1 MLVAFYM
8 PRTCTL
14 LSALSHSAFIVTLS
28 LSPSPQWSKAVPP
41 PPLTTTGHVSAWRC
55 CAAPVGICTVLYGM
69 HAVTPLNPAQ
79 PDDASFVRFGPHHAC
94 QLPRGRRRTTVPP
107 PCVHRVVVDDSLKL
121 YYYRTRLILLC
132 LARALAMALS

>member
-41 PPLTTTGHVSAWRC
+41 PLSLLRATSQRGGAALHLSAY
-55 CAAPVGICTVLYGM
+55 APFCGT

-79 PDDASFVRFGPHHAC
+79 PDDASFVRAFRPTPR
-94 QLPRGRRRTTVPP
+94 LPTPKREEEDNCSSAVCIESDIT
-107 PCVHRVVVDDSLKL
+107 
-121 YYYRTRLILLC
+121 
-132 LARALAMALS
+132 